1 MAGIGDID
9 LSKMFDSMST
19 SVNGDNPI
27 KAIYDIVPTYDSE
40 QQKMLF
46 SMQFLIDKWELTHIQ
61 EMLNHFDLILAN
73 NKNLSFFGSRNL
85 QNMLGAYTQTE
96 LIRGINIRSG
106 KTEDVGTPQ

>member
-9 LSKMFDSMST
+9 LSKMFDSMS
-19 SVNGDNPI
+19 SNIGDDSNPI

-46 SMQFLIDKWELTHIQ
+46 MYQFMIDKWELTHLQ
-61 EMLNHFDLILAN
+61 SMFDHFDSILSN
-73 NKNLSFFGSRNL
+73 NKNLSFFGSKNL

-96 LIRGINIRSG
+96 LVRGINIRSKEPNEG
-106 KTEDVGTPQ
+106 QVV